1 MAAKILVVEDDAD
14 LHIGLALRLTSAGYE
29 VLSALNGD
37 DAVAVCQQDR
47 PDLVLMDI
55 GLPGMDGHE
64 VARWLSTMPNTRDIP
79 VVYLTARHEAQH
91 RIEAASTGAAAY
103 LVKPTT
109 AANLFAA
116 IDAAL
121 PANQY

>member
-1 MAAKILVVEDDAD
+1 MAVKILVVEDDAD
-14 LHIGLALRLTSAGYE
+14 LHIGLALRLMSAGYE
-29 VLSALNGD
+29 VISALNGD
-37 DAVAVCQQDR
+37 DAIEVCQQLR

-55 GLPGMDGHE
+55 GLPGKDGHE
-64 VARWLSTMPNTRDIP
+64 VARLLSRMPNTRDIP

-91 RIEAASTGAAAY
+91 RLEAASVGAAAY

-116 IDAAL
+116 IGAAL
-121 PANQY
+121 PASQY

>member
-1 MAAKILVVEDDAD
+1 MAVKILVVEDDAD

-29 VLSALNGD
+29 VLSALDGAA
-37 DAVAVCQQDR
+37 AVEVCQQHR

-64 VARWLSTMPNTRDIP
+64 VARQLSMMPNTRDIP

-91 RIEAASTGAAAY
+91 RLEASNVGAAAY
-103 LVKPTT
+103 LVKPTS

-121 PANQY
+121 PASQY